1 MAQLILNGVV
11 TGLIVALP
19 AIALSLT
26 FAILKF
32 PNFAIGAML
41 TFAAYIAWALNTLA
55 GVPLVGDS
63 LRDLECAEAVG
74 ALPILVKTGKGP
86 KTLSQLE
93 TAQAAGK
100 LLQTLVFDDLA
111 AFTESLLRG
120 DLQDAVA
127 ASRG

>member
-41 TFAAYIAWALNTLA
+41 TLF
-55 GVPLVGDS
+55 
-63 LRDLECAEAVG
+63 R
-74 ALPILVKTGKGP
+74 K
-86 KTLSQLE
+86 
-93 TAQAAGK
+93 
-100 LLQTLVFDDLA
+100 
-111 AFTESLLRG
+111 
-120 DLQDAVA
+120 
-127 ASRG
+127 